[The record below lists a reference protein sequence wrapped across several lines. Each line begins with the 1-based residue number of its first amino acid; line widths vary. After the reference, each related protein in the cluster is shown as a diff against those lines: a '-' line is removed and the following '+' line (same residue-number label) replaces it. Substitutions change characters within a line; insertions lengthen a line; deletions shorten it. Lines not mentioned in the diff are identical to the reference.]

1 MNLTSVQEKAV
12 KQLLEEYKI
21 AIQSS
26 EPKIVD
32 FQAPTGSGKT
42 FMLANTINEII
53 KENNANGEPNKLVF
67 VIATLSSADLP
78 YQMESNL
85 NEYKRYINGLYEVE
99 RKESPSLNSQKNK
112 DSTYNLIPQKIK

>member
-21 AIQSS
+21 AIQSN

-78 YQMESNL
+78 FQMESNL
-85 NEYKRYINGLYEVE
+85 NEYKRYINGLYDVE
-99 RKESPSLNSQKNK
+99 RKESPSLNSQK
-112 DSTYNLIPQKIK
+112 IKIQHII